1 MHPGLSIT
9 DTCTGLLLFGLII
22 GAVGALLEV
31 VAPPRCK
38 PAISMSVA
46 PDSKIT
52 SIIQDIRTPNTSHLQ
67 SCCNSAQ
74 HLWNLSLLVAP
85 DQDASLGMRR
95 AKSLRKKMNEVDTFA
110 TARGLPE
117 QLRHALSDYY
127 NDAWMAH
134 EGEQ

>member
-1 MHPGLSIT
+1 M
-9 DTCTGLLLFGLII
+9 
-22 GAVGALLEV
+22 
-31 VAPPRCK
+31 
-38 PAISMSVA
+38 
-46 PDSKIT
+46 
-52 SIIQDIRTPNTSHLQ
+52 
-67 SCCNSAQ
+67 
-74 HLWNLSLLVAP
+74 AP

-134 EGEQ
+134 EGECLRCCCVVSLTCSCYCVEKISQAKRDRSCIYTDL